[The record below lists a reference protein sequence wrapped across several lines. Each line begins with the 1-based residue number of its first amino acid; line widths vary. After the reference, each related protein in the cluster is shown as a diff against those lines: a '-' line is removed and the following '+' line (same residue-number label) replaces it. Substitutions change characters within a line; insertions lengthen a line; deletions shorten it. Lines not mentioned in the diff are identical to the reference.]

1 MIDLKLLQ
9 SSEPI
14 ELKLEKNLSVG
25 GISDVK
31 INCASIVK
39 DGVADI
45 PIANIV
51 NTLGLVKY
59 KNGYGIKVNEDG
71 MLALESAQVTH
82 IDRRFAGAYPIVAE
96 KLDYAV
102 KMAMTDGKGAE
113 WSATEKASARARMGI
128 EWRYIGKMET
138 IEDVTSMS
146 MALDSNGQPFNLR
159 KVRIVAVNYPNASD
173 LNGWIRFKYNNLQL
187 HANCQ
192 VASGVKQSETKRVVD
207 MQVEKIGEHLR
218 VTHCYRSINSTNSS
232 SSLGVPN
239 GGGAVYDYEHTQF
252 NEFINKIEMYSY
264 QACIGKGAYMEVW
277 GVDA

>member
-1 MIDLKLLQ
+1 MIDLKLLNE
-9 SSEPI
+9 SEPI

-31 INCASIVK
+31 INGASIVK

-113 WSATEKASARARMGI
+113 WTQGEKASARARMGFEWKYIDCI
-128 EWRYIGKMET
+128 EVSDVSQVDITFPQGYDEFMVIADIKGSGT
-138 IEDVTSMS
+138 DIIYPDGGYTSEDGV
-146 MALDSNGQPFNLR
+146 LR
-159 KVRIVAVNYPNASD
+159 NSTLIFTDFYPNTNDEHYELVFEKMNIENETYLRMSGFQSKEYAKK
-173 LNGWIRFKYNNLQL
+173 LKQNIQTTGWLQHYNTTNTYPCHTWYGVRFTRTITSATFKLF
-187 HANCQ
+187 A
-192 VASGVKQSETKRVVD
+192 R
-207 MQVEKIGEHLR
+207 
-218 VTHCYRSINSTNSS
+218 
-232 SSLGVPN
+232 
-239 GGGAVYDYEHTQF
+239 
-252 NEFINKIEMYSY
+252 
-264 QACIGKGAYMEVW
+264 
-277 GVDA
+277 